1 MGDFMARAETST
13 VNDRKIW
20 EKIALSSVDVYKPKV
35 VMTRTKSSPRRV
47 HSINHGPLDL
57 MAEVFR
63 SILVPAKEFPL
74 KIDNSRW
81 VWLIS
86 ERSLGAPG

>member
-35 VMTRTKSSPRRV
+35 VMTRSKARLDKSR
-47 HSINHGPLDL
+47 PLDL

-63 SILVPAKEFPL
+63 SVLVPVKEFTL
-74 KIDNSRW
+74 KIDNSALS
-81 VWLIS
+81 LINK
-86 ERSLGAPG
+86 